1 MFARPGVALFEPST
15 MLSSDLEEIDMVLVN
30 STMRPLGSTAP
41 DFSLPSVT
49 DGKSYS
55 LSSFADKK
63 ALLIIFACRHCPY
76 VVHVKEELAKIG
88 IDYANEDM
96 AIVAISSNDAE
107 NYKEDTPEKLKE
119 FAQELQ
125 LNYPLLYDESQ
136 EVAKAYAA
144 ACTPD
149 FFLYDENRKLAYR
162 GQLDGARPGNS
173 IPVTGEDL
181 RSAIDC
187 VLESKPVSADQKP
200 SAGCNIKW
208 KAGNAP
214 SYFG

>member
-1 MFARPGVALFEPST
+1 
-15 MLSSDLEEIDMVLVN
+15 MVLVN
-30 STMRPLGSTAP
+30 STMRPLGSLAP
-41 DFSLPSVT
+41 DFSLPSVV
-49 DGKSYS
+49 DGKTYS
-55 LSSFADKK
+55 LASFAGKK

-76 VVHVKEELAKIG
+76 VVHVKEELAKLG
-88 IDYANEDM
+88 NDYSKEDI

-107 NYKEDTPEKLKE
+107 NYKDDAPEKLKE
-119 FAQELQ
+119 FAQELG
-125 LNYPLLYDESQ
+125 LSYPLLYDESQ
-136 EVAKAYAA
+136 AVAKDYTA

-149 FFLYDENRKLAYR
+149 FFLFDEKRKLSYR

-181 RSAIDC
+181 RAAIDC
-187 VLESKPVSADQKP
+187 LLQDKPVSADQKP

>member
-1 MFARPGVALFEPST
+1 
-15 MLSSDLEEIDMVLVN
+15 MVLVN
-30 STMRPLGSTAP
+30 STMRPLGSLAP

-49 DGKSYS
+49 DGKTYS
-55 LSSFADKK
+55 LSSFAGKK

-76 VVHVKEELAKIG
+76 VVHVQDELAKLG
-88 IDYANEDM
+88 NDYAKEDI

-107 NYKEDTPEKLKE
+107 NYKDDSPERLKE
-119 FAQELQ
+119 FAQQ
-125 LNYPLLYDESQ
+125 LSLSYPLLYDESQ
-136 EVAKAYAA
+136 SVAKDYTA

-149 FFLYDENRKLAYR
+149 FFLFDEKRKLSYR

-173 IPVTGEDL
+173 VPVTGEDL
-181 RSAIDC
+181 RHAIDC
-187 VLESKPVSADQKP
+187 VLKDLPVSADQKP

-214 SYFG
+214 EYFG

>member
-1 MFARPGVALFEPST
+1 
-15 MLSSDLEEIDMVLVN
+15 MVLVN
-30 STMRPLGSTAP
+30 STMRPLGSLAP
-41 DFSLPSVT
+41 DFSLPSVV
-49 DGKSYS
+49 DGKTYS
-55 LSSFADKK
+55 LASLAGKK

-76 VVHVKEELAKIG
+76 VVHVKEELAKLG
-88 IDYANEDM
+88 NDYAKEDI

-107 NYKEDTPEKLKE
+107 NYKDDAPEKLKE
-119 FAQELQ
+119 FAQELG
-125 LNYPLLYDESQ
+125 LSYPLLYDESQ
-136 EVAKAYAA
+136 AVAKDYTA

-149 FFLYDENRKLAYR
+149 FFLFDEKRKLSYR

-181 RSAIDC
+181 RAAIDC
-187 VLESKPVSADQKP
+187 LLQDKPVSADQKP

>member
-1 MFARPGVALFEPST
+1 
-15 MLSSDLEEIDMVLVN
+15 MVLVN
-30 STMRPLGSTAP
+30 STMRPLGSLAP

-49 DGKSYS
+49 DGKIYS
-55 LSSFADKK
+55 LKSFSDKK
-63 ALLIIFACRHCPY
+63 ALLVIFACRHCPY
-76 VVHVKEELAKIG
+76 VVHVKEELVKLG
-88 IDYANEDM
+88 NDYAHEDI

-107 NYKEDTPEKLKE
+107 NYKDDAPEKLKE
-119 FAQELQ
+119 FVEQVGLS
-125 LNYPLLYDESQ
+125 YPMLYDESQ
-136 EVAKAYAA
+136 AVAKDYTA

-149 FFLYDENRKLAYR
+149 FFLFDEKRKLAYR
-162 GQLDGARPGNS
+162 GQLDGSRPGNS

-181 RSAIDC
+181 RQAIDS
-187 VLESKPVSADQKP
+187 VLKSQPVSSDQKP

>member
-1 MFARPGVALFEPST
+1 
-15 MLSSDLEEIDMVLVN
+15 MVLVN
-30 STMRPLGSTAP
+30 STMRPLGSLAP

-49 DGKSYS
+49 DGKTYS
-55 LSSFADKK
+55 LSSFAHKK

-76 VVHVKEELAKIG
+76 VVHVQDELAKLG
-88 IDYANEDM
+88 NDYAKEDI

-107 NYKEDTPEKLKE
+107 NYKDDTPEKLKE
-119 FAQELQ
+119 FAQQLG

-136 EVAKAYAA
+136 SVAKDYTA

-149 FFLYDENRKLAYR
+149 FFLYDAKRKLTYR

-181 RSAIDC
+181 RRAIDC
-187 VLESKPVSADQKP
+187 LLKDEPVSADQKP

-214 SYFG
+214 EYFG